1 MLAALSD
8 QTYVPCYLTVFSS
21 FAASEIHLSFVG
33 ILVDDQTLIPGNT
46 YKARVADA
54 TSFDLFAFTND
65 SFMPQTNTQ
74 RSIHMFDHHVLC
86 A

>member
-1 MLAALSD
+1 MSADLCTMLLDSFF
-8 QTYVPCYLTVFSS
+8 FSF
-21 FAASEIHLSFVG
+21 FAASEIHLSLAR

-46 YKARVADA
+46 YKAWVADA

-74 RSIHMFDHHVLC
+74 RSISHV
-86 A
+86 